1 MANNTQQI
9 INYLQANYS
18 FRKNF
23 GNQKVEFHDGNS
35 LIFKELT
42 DEDLNTMKVN
52 ITLQNIPCSRE
63 TLSSIIFSSLWPTYD
78 PYKEWLNKLP
88 IWDGEDH
95 IRQLSQTV
103 KTDDD
108 DYFYWCLKKWL
119 AAFVGSL
126 DKEDVVNQTAIIFCG
141 KQGIGKSTWFKNI
154 LPKQLQDF
162 YAMGFLQPKDKETK
176 IQLSAL
182 ALYNMDE
189 AENMKAKHIEE
200 TKELITE
207 SQIYTRRAYTKL
219 SKRYVRRCS
228 FCGTA
233 NGVQILHDLTGNRR
247 FLCQNVTDIDFGL
260 KNVNLPQVYA
270 QAYQLFKAG
279 FQFWFDQKEQAMVES
294 HNSRFKAVSVEEEL
308 ITTYF
313 EPCDDSDKDAILL
326 QAHQVLGNLMSKTT
340 GIRLSAEK
348 VGKMLSLKGFKRKKV
363 HGIAKWI
370 VKEKQQQ

>member
-1 MANNTQQI
+1 
-9 INYLQANYS
+9 
-18 FRKNF
+18 
-23 GNQKVEFHDGNS
+23 
-35 LIFKELT
+35 
-42 DEDLNTMKVN
+42 
-52 ITLQNIPCSRE
+52 
-63 TLSSIIFSSLWPTYD
+63 
-78 PYKEWLNKLP
+78 
-88 IWDGEDH
+88 
-95 IRQLSQTV
+95 
-103 KTDDD
+103 
-108 DYFYWCLKKWL
+108 
-119 AAFVGSL
+119 
-126 DKEDVVNQTAIIFCG
+126 
-141 KQGIGKSTWFKNI
+141 
-154 LPKQLQDF
+154 
-162 YAMGFLQPKDKETK
+162 MGFLQPKDKETK
-176 IQLSAL
+176 IQLSEL

-189 AENMKAKHIEE
+189 VENMKAKHIEE

-247 FLCQNVTDIDFGL
+247 FLCQNVTDIDFSL
-260 KNVNLPQVYA
+260 NNVNLPQVYA